1 MRSKIKKLFLIIIG
15 GIRADIVKSIL
26 QTLHNDLING
36 CVVLSGKAFKLFD
49 NINGNTEGLIY
60 GLIALF
66 NFKHYK
72 SPLLCVI
79 LYLIFI
85 RKYTS
90 KSAYTLQYEH
100 LAKSAVVC
108 YNIK

>member
-36 CVVLSGKAFKLFD
+36 CVVLSGKAFKLFN
-49 NINGNTEGLIY
+49 NIYGDTECLIY

-72 SPLLCVI
+72 SPLLCTI
-79 LYLIFI
+79 LYIIFAI
-85 RKYTS
+85 KYTS
-90 KSAYTLQYEH
+90 KSTPILQYKY
-100 LAKSAVVC
+100 LATSGAL
-108 YNIK
+108 